1 MVREKY
7 FEEIYIVYASPALS
21 ISLASWHPLPD
32 QSSGNVAFE
41 MSSFPPLLPDML
53 ESTVAGFGLERP
65 MVGIHIRRTDKVSS
79 SLNFKPRTNVKIMHF
94 RLAQRLHSI
103 LWRNIWSMWRSG
115 SGWLSPFSLT
125 VSQHLSTHITFCL
138 QALWADAYLEN
149 PQGLCCIRRSQ
160 GWCSADSD
168 AETLLSLA
176 QVLGE
181 CRKKYPGIEFIG
193 DQVGICQHD
202 LVSAW
207 SLNSTIVFCFWH

>member
-1 MVREKY
+1 
-7 FEEIYIVYASPALS
+7 
-21 ISLASWHPLPD
+21 
-32 QSSGNVAFE
+32 
-41 MSSFPPLLPDML
+41 
-53 ESTVAGFGLERP
+53 
-65 MVGIHIRRTDKVSS
+65 
-79 SLNFKPRTNVKIMHF
+79 MHF

-115 SGWLSPFSLT
+115 SGWLSPFFLT
-125 VSQHLSTHITFCL
+125 VSQQFSTNITFGL

-160 GWCSADSD
+160 GWCFADSD

-207 SLNSTIVFCFWH
+207 NPEQHNCLLFLALTWLLCRMLPSRQQSARATQTPLYVGSFRCSSFFKSFFYGSLYPKYVFIIFLLILGYSHAQYIRFLSLHFQFPGKLKIADHISPSWINQP